1 MKTFRIFMMLLFVTS
16 IASAQD
22 LSSSDIPE
30 PVLKAFSNE
39 NSNASN
45 VEWEKDRENYK
56 VEFFTRLVEHEIW
69 YSETG
74 EVVKK
79 VNEMDPEELPDAVTE
94 AINLRYEGFNM
105 DEVEMTWEN
114 DETTYKVELANG
126 KEEWKLIVDAEGN
139 ILQELPH

>member
-1 MKTFRIFMMLLFVTS
+1 MKTFKIFMMLLFVTS
-16 IASAQD
+16 ITMAQD

-30 PVLKAFSNE
+30 PVLKAFSKE

-56 VEFFTRLVEHEIW
+56 VEFFTRLEEHEIW

-105 DEVEMTWEN
+105 DEVEMIWEN
-114 DETTYKVELANG
+114 NQTTYKVELENG